1 MFNIFEVDMGG
12 GEKTL
17 SLKLSQ
23 NPFSQKTIDA

>member
-1 MFNIFEVDMGG
+1 MFNIFEVDMG